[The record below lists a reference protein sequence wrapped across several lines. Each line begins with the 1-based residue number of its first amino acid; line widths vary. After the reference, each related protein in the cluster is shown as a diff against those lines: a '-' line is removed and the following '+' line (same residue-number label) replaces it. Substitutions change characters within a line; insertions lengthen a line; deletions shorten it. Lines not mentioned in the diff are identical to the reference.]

1 MNIINLRKIGSFEI
15 PDSYMGILRISPNE
29 FNEEIIDD
37 PTEILKSGNNVPIS
51 DSAGNNLAIEFQC
64 KEVKVFSV
72 DDAKVTIN
80 LPSQLYKGDLY
91 VADSLNIRSSL
102 YLGKGS
108 LRFNEKSNTKNLST
122 TYDIT
127 APIDTSYF
135 WYNIEDV
142 NGKTGLDKL
151 SSTSLESHENEVS
164 KLVEDDPIFT
174 DTKNEKYWVNI
185 NGEYQY
191 MAKGESKVPK
201 IKKHDY
207 VLGSK
212 YDPDNKNITKIEFLN
227 LQELIHDYIKKY
239 LSGIHRDNKY
249 RYFNLHDSTEPNR
262 LATTL
267 FGKDIVIEDLENTAP
282 IIGIPVQSGTIHYN
296 AIPSHRYFFHLARRE
311 SENNVIKDGI
321 LSDSIKKAI
330 TNLSG
335 PMNTLCTQYIL
346 CDGKKIYE
354 NNEGEPISEYSNINI
369 KKLEKENP
377 LSISDIKV
385 TPPLFDIN
393 QRTLR
398 FLRGL
403 NWLRGEKTIVT
414 KKINEEEKTVET
426 TNDYNID
433 LPLNSKGRQSEV
445 DPSLIDDD
453 GTIIS
458 TTIETTFLENTKTY
472 LKVEPSDGKTE
483 KANHPKNIN
492 ELGLY
497 LSSTDK
503 DIQYKLKHSHLLFE
517 NKNVL
522 EPKNVLK
529 PSEEIETNYN
539 TSNSTSFING
549 SASST
554 IYNLDGWKSYITS
567 ESNATF
573 KGSYML
579 KTASDNDDIVGNSL
593 LRLQNQPI
601 AVGGGIPNFY
611 YTASDCGIYSY
622 KKRKHGGLG
631 SHKCYYGSCCSENKV
646 NIKDTAYF
654 ISRVNDVNYNKW
666 RFISSLPQI
675 ETDKKI
681 LSKATFNILN
691 NEKITNEDIELIDGA
706 HNPPSMNFIPLMK
719 I

>member
-37 PTEILKSGNNVPIS
+37 PTEILKNGNTVPLS
-51 DSAGNNLAIEFQC
+51 DSVGNSLAIEFQC
-64 KEVKVFSV
+64 KKVEVISV
-72 DDAKVTIN
+72 NGAGVTIN

-102 YLGKGS
+102 YFGKGG
-108 LRFNEKSNTKNLST
+108 LRFNEKYNIKNVSAV
-122 TYDIT
+122 YDIT

-135 WYNIEDV
+135 WYNIKDEKDR
-142 NGKTGLDKL
+142 TGLDKL
-151 SSTSLESHENEVS
+151 SSTSLDTHENEVS
-164 KLVEDDPIFT
+164 KLAVTDSIFT
-174 DTKNEKYWVNI
+174 NEENEKYWVNI

-239 LSGIHRDNKY
+239 LSGIHRDSKY
-249 RYFNLHDSTEPNR
+249 RYFDLHDSNNPNK
-262 LATTL
+262 LATNL
-267 FGKDIVIEDLENTAP
+267 FGEDIAIEDLENTAP

-311 SENNVIKDGI
+311 SENNVFKDGEA
-321 LSDSIKKAI
+321 DSLKKAI
-330 TNLSG
+330 INLSG
-335 PMNTLCTQYIL
+335 PMNALCTQYIL

-354 NNEGEPISEYSNINI
+354 NTDNGPVSDYSNINI

-403 NWLRGEKTIVT
+403 NWLRAEKTIVE
-414 KKINEEEKTVET
+414 KEINGEREIAETV
-426 TNDYNID
+426 NDYNID
-433 LPLNSKGRQSEV
+433 LPLNSKGRQSEI
-445 DPSLIDDD
+445 DQSLIDD
-453 GTIIS
+453 GNIIS
-458 TTIETTFLENTKTY
+458 TTIETTFLSNPKTY
-472 LKVEPSDGKTE
+472 LKIGDSSGETE

-522 EPKNVLK
+522 APTN
-529 PSEEIETNYN
+529 PGTNYN

-554 IYNLDGWKSYITS
+554 IYDSNEWNSYITS

-573 KGSYML
+573 KGSYIL
-579 KTASDNDDIVGNSL
+579 KTASGKNNIDEDTLS
-593 LRLQNQPI
+593 RLQNQPI
-601 AVGGGIPNFY
+601 AMGGGIPNFY
-611 YTASDCGIYSY
+611 YTAHDCGIHSY

-631 SHKCYYGSCCSENKV
+631 SHKCYYFQCCSPNV
-646 NIKDTAYF
+646 VTIKDTAYF
-654 ISRVNDVNYNKW
+654 ISRVNNSNHNKW
-666 RFISSLPQI
+666 RFISSLAQI

-681 LSKATFNILN
+681 LSTATFNILDE
-691 NEKITNEDIELIDGA
+691 EKIAKKDIILIDGA